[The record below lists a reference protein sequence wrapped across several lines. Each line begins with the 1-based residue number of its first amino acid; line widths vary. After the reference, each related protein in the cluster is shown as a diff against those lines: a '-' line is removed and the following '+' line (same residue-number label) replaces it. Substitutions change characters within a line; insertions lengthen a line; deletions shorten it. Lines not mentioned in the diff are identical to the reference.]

1 LTAVLATT
9 RLRRA
14 AVAAPLLLGGLGG
27 CGGERPQLADET
39 STTTTEP
46 SSTTTVPEPEAEV
59 AKAKEPAIDVFAS
72 DDATEPERQIVAG
85 VDTSDDTI
93 PVVFLVKRR
102 APDADRL
109 EVHLPVA
116 PSGSVGWVDAAD
128 VDVTAVPYRIEV
140 DLSDHRLQ
148 VLDDD
153 EVVLDASVGVGRT
166 DRPEPGGVYYLRE
179 LVTPPDPDGP
189 YGAYAYGLSGFPPV
203 LAGVEAGVGVVG
215 IHGTDQPGGLGTDV
229 ADGSIILDD
238 DAITRLVEE
247 IGLPLG
253 TPVEVE
259 A

>member
-1 LTAVLATT
+1 MTAVLAPT

-14 AVAAPLLLGGLGG
+14 ALAAPLLLGGLGG
-27 CGGERPQLADET
+27 CGGERPELAGET

-46 SSTTTVPEPEAEV
+46 STTTTVQEPEAEV
-59 AKAKEPAIDVFAS
+59 AQAKEPAIDVFAS
-72 DDATEPERQIVAG
+72 DDATTPERQIVAG

-102 APDADRL
+102 VPDADRI
-109 EVHLPVA
+109 EVHLPLA

-153 EVVLDASVGVGRT
+153 RVLLDEQVGVGRT

-179 LVTPPDPDGP
+179 LVTLPDPDGP
-189 YGAYAYGLSGFPPV
+189 YGAYAYGLSGFPAV
-203 LAGVEAGVGVVG
+203 LAGIDDGSGVVG
-215 IHGTDQPGGLGTDV
+215 IHGTDQPDDLGTDV
-229 ADGSIILDD
+229 ADGSIVLADA
-238 DAITRLVEE
+238 AITRLVEE